1 MGSDA
6 PPVAIRPRSLGS
18 RYIGAVGGNVRVRS
32 LQSDRALARARYF
45 RCLCYCGRKL
55 NGPVTLAGG
64 WFGVLRWQPT
74 LAWGSALALGGRS
87 CPPRYR
93 SQAIPNF
100 SIFNFESCSFLQEG
114 RENANIDAGLGFIWR
129 ISVRSTGGGREPL
142 TQLDA
147 VSQFWSD
154 QSEADMQLGRAC
166 RFDVNEHHAA
176 L

>member
-74 LAWGSALALGGRS
+74 LAWGSALALGGAFVLAKIS
-87 CPPRYR
+87 LAGY
-93 SQAIPNF
+93 S
-100 SIFNFESCSFLQEG
+100 EFLY
-114 RENANIDAGLGFIWR
+114 F
-129 ISVRSTGGGREPL
+129 
-142 TQLDA
+142 
-147 VSQFWSD
+147 QF
-154 QSEADMQLGRAC
+154 
-166 RFDVNEHHAA
+166 
-176 L
+176 

>member
-32 LQSDRALARARYF
+32 LQFDRALARARYF

-64 WFGVLRWQPT
+64 WFGVLCCHPT
-74 LAWGSALALGGRS
+74 LAWGSALALG
-87 CPPRYR
+87 
-93 SQAIPNF
+93 
-100 SIFNFESCSFLQEG
+100 
-114 RENANIDAGLGFIWR
+114 
-129 ISVRSTGGGREPL
+129 V
-142 TQLDA
+142 A
-147 VSQFWSD
+147 VVPAMVSLAVD
-154 QSEADMQLGRAC
+154 SEVLC
-166 RFDVNEHHAA
+166 VH